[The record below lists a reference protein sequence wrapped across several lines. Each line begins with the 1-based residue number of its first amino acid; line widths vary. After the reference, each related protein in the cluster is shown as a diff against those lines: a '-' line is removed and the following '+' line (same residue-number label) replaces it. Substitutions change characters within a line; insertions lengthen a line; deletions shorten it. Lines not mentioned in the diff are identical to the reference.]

1 MAKEPFNGKSGRLIV
16 YTVESIKKVLIPFQ
30 FLLLELAFIQF
41 LIRNDALVF
50 IPRSSVEEPLAQI
63 LEFTLKNNVLG
74 FVVPIVIIFAVASVF
89 SMLLSKEIN
98 PFAYLGWLG
107 KICLFFLFPLL
118 AAVFDYSLLE
128 RAFTEPIFYA
138 ATIRFGSMFLALIVI
153 NFLSSMGK
161 K

>member
-41 LIRNDALVF
+41 LLSNDALVF

-89 SMLLSKEIN
+89 SVLLSKEIN
-98 PFAYLGWLG
+98 PF
-107 KICLFFLFPLL
+107 CLFRLVRKNLSVLL
-118 AAVFDYSLLE
+118 IS
-128 RAFTEPIFYA
+128 I
-138 ATIRFGSMFLALIVI
+138 I
-153 NFLSSMGK
+153 SSSI
-161 K
+161 